1 MHDQIKALLNPQK
14 TPGIRQEELVW
25 KKNMNFKEF
34 TKLVESFEKPVI
46 LLEGSRNVSAK
57 DADSLTE
64 LAAKLA
70 ERFPQ
75 ASFRSGGASGSD
87 DLFAQG
93 VLNVSRK
100 RMQFVLPKS
109 KSGFDKT
116 NSFSFADLPES
127 EQEDIFNLTV
137 GATPKY
143 EGLVDFYKK
152 RQLGG
157 TYYKTQFL
165 LRDALK
171 VCGSKSFQM
180 SRADVGCFYVNS
192 NKVGGGGTGHTIR
205 VCKLL
210 KVPVIEQN
218 EWLKWL

>member
-1 MHDQIKALLNPQK
+1 
-14 TPGIRQEELVW
+14 
-25 KKNMNFKEF
+25 MNFNEF
-34 TKLVESFEKPVI
+34 AEVIESFEKPVV
-46 LLEGSRNVSAK
+46 LLEGSRNVLEK
-57 DADSLTE
+57 DAESLIN
-64 LAAKLA
+64 LADKLA
-70 ERFPQ
+70 RKFPQ
-75 ASFRSGGASGSD
+75 AVFRSGAANGSD
-87 DLFAQG
+87 NLFAQG

-192 NKVGGGGTGHTIR
+192 NKAGGGGTGHTIR

-210 KVPVIEQN
+210 KVPVIEQTD
-218 EWLKWL
+218 WLKWL

>member
-1 MHDQIKALLNPQK
+1 
-14 TPGIRQEELVW
+14 
-25 KKNMNFKEF
+25 MNFNEF
-34 TKLVESFEKPVI
+34 AEVIESFEKPVV
-46 LLEGSRNVSAK
+46 LLEGSRNVLEK
-57 DADSLTE
+57 DVESLINLAD
-64 LAAKLA
+64 KLA
-70 ERFPQ
+70 RKFPQ
-75 ASFRSGGASGSD
+75 AVFRSGAANGSD
-87 DLFAQG
+87 NLFAQG

-192 NKVGGGGTGHTIR
+192 NKAGGGGTGHTIR

-210 KVPVIEQN
+210 KVPVIEQTD
-218 EWLKWL
+218 WLKWL

>member
-1 MHDQIKALLNPQK
+1 M
-14 TPGIRQEELVW
+14 RY
-25 KKNMNFKEF
+25 KEF
-34 TKLVESFEKPVI
+34 AKAIESVEKPVV
-46 LLEGSRNVSAK
+46 LLEGSRSVLEK
-57 DADSLTE
+57 DAESLIN
-64 LAAKLA
+64 LADKLA
-70 ERFPQ
+70 RKFPQ
-75 ASFRSGGASGSD
+75 AVFRSGAANGSD
-87 DLFAQG
+87 NLFAQG

-143 EGLVDFYKK
+143 EGLVDFYRKK
-152 RQLGG
+152 QLGG

-192 NKVGGGGTGHTIR
+192 NKAGGGGTGHTIR

-210 KVPVIEQN
+210 KVPVIEQTD
-218 EWLKWL
+218 WLKWL

>member
-1 MHDQIKALLNPQK
+1 M
-14 TPGIRQEELVW
+14 RY
-25 KKNMNFKEF
+25 KEF
-34 TKLVESFEKPVI
+34 AKAIESVEKPVV
-46 LLEGSRNVSAK
+46 LLEGSRSVLEK
-57 DADSLTE
+57 DAESLIN
-64 LAAKLA
+64 LADKLA
-70 ERFPQ
+70 RKFPQ
-75 ASFRSGGASGSD
+75 AVFRSGAANGSD
-87 DLFAQG
+87 NLFAQG

-152 RQLGG
+152 RQFGG

-192 NKVGGGGTGHTIR
+192 NKAGGGGTGHTIR

-210 KVPVIEQN
+210 KVPVIEQTD
-218 EWLKWL
+218 WLKWL